1 MRLRRELQR
10 LELMHF
16 DFSKNHFELFGLT
29 PAFHLDMERMDQA
42 YREIQTLVHPDKFA
56 HQGEQEKRLSMQWAT
71 HANEAYQTLKKPL
84 ARARYLLQLHG
95 VDTQEESNTAMPAEF
110 LMAQMEWREAIMEA
124 KEAQDVSDMEQL
136 HKRLRAEI
144 REQHEELGRLLDEK
158 ADYQEASGL
167 VRKLKFMEKLGD
179 EIDNALELME
189 A

>member
-1 MRLRRELQR
+1 
-10 LELMHF
+10 MHF

-29 PAFHLDMERMDQA
+29 PSFRIDGERLDQA

-56 HQGEQEKRLSMQWAT
+56 HLGEHERRLSMQWTT
-71 HANEAYQTLKKPL
+71 HANEAYQILKKPL
-84 ARARYLLQLHG
+84 SRARYLLHLHG
-95 VDTQEESNTAMPAEF
+95 VDTQEESNTSMPTEF

-124 KEAQDVSDMEQL
+124 KEAQDIGDMEAL
-136 HKRLRAEI
+136 HNRLRVEM
-144 REQHEELGRLLDEK
+144 REQHLELGRLLDEQ

-167 VRKLKFMEKLGD
+167 VRKLKFMEKLGE